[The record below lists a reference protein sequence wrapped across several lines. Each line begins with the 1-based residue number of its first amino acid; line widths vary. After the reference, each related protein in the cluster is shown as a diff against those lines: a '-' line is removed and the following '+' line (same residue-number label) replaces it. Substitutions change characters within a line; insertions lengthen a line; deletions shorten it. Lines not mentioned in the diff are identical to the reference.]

1 MTQGPDLAFPIL
13 LVGPEAAALAPRLE
27 LTGYTSL
34 VAADSAVEP
43 FLLKMADRDP
53 PAAVILSPH
62 CADRIPDLR
71 RCWGP
76 VVVLLLGLEQDGM
89 LERARCLAS
98 GADDFWL
105 VNSGTSEL
113 LTRLR
118 LHLEMGR
125 RSSLASLG
133 LIANPQLAPSAG
145 IKDEAQELDLGLAD
159 LRLELKSARV
169 WRGPRLIALTA
180 REYQLLLFFLRHPGE
195 VISRDKIL
203 QRVWG
208 LSESE
213 SGGSNV
219 IDVYVRYLRQKLE
232 AGGEGRLLHT
242 IRGKGYA
249 LAEGLPGP
257 QPERP

>member
-1 MTQGPDLAFPIL
+1 MTQAAALAFPIL
-13 LVGPEAAALAPRLE
+13 LVGPEAAALGPRLE

-34 VAADSAVEP
+34 VAEDFAVKPLLAVIADW
-43 FLLKMADRDP
+43 DP
-53 PAAVILSPH
+53 PAAVILSPD

-76 VVVLLLGLEQDGM
+76 LVVLLLGLEQDGM

-105 VNSGTSEL
+105 TTSGPSEL

-118 LHLEMGR
+118 LHLEMGSRSCLVPPGPTADAR
-125 RSSLASLG
+125 RPLTAG
-133 LIANPQLAPSAG
+133 TKDPAP
-145 IKDEAQELDLGLAD
+145 ELDLRLAD
-159 LRLELKSARV
+159 LLLVPTSAKV
-169 WRGPRLIALTA
+169 WRGSRSIALTT

-195 VISRDKIL
+195 VISRDKIFEM
-203 QRVWG
+203 VWG
-208 LSESE
+208 HSE

-232 AGGEGRLLHT
+232 AGGEGRLLQT
-242 IRGKGYA
+242 VRGQGYA
-249 LAEGLPGP
+249 LAERLPAP
-257 QPERP
+257 QPE

>member
-1 MTQGPDLAFPIL
+1 MTRGAALALPIL
-13 LVGPEAAALAPRLE
+13 LLGPEAVALAPRLE
-27 LTGYTSL
+27 LTGYRSL
-34 VAADSAVEP
+34 VAEDFDLEP
-43 FLLKMADRDP
+43 SLAGLAHIDP
-53 PAAVILSPH
+53 PAAVILSPD
-62 CADRIPDLR
+62 CAARIPDLR

-76 VVVLLLGLEQDGM
+76 LVVLLLGLEQDGM

-105 VNSGTSEL
+105 TNSGASDL

-125 RSSLASLG
+125 RSSLAPLVSTADPRPLLSSG
-133 LIANPQLAPSAG
+133 S
-145 IKDEAQELDLGLAD
+145 KDPTPDLDLRLAD
-159 LRLELKSARV
+159 LRLVPTSAKV
-169 WRGPRLIALTA
+169 WRGSRLIALTT
-180 REYQLLLFFLRHPGE
+180 REYQLLLFFMRHPGE

-208 LSESE
+208 NSE

-232 AGGEGRLLHT
+232 AGGERRLLQT
-242 IRGKGYA
+242 VRGQGYA
-249 LAEGLPGP
+249 LTDRLQVP
-257 QPERP
+257 QLEQP

>member
-1 MTQGPDLAFPIL
+1 MIQAAALACPIL
-13 LVGPEAAALAPRLE
+13 LVGPEATALGPRLD
-27 LTGYTSL
+27 LTGYSSL
-34 VAADSAVEP
+34 VVDDVGVTPFVEWV
-43 FLLKMADRDP
+43 ADRDP

-62 CADRIPDLR
+62 YADRIPDLR
-71 RCWGP
+71 RCWGS
-76 VVVLLLGLEQDGM
+76 VVVLLGLERDGM

-105 VNSGTSEL
+105 TTSGPSEL

-125 RSSLASLG
+125 RRSLV
-133 LIANPQLAPSAG
+133 APLPTPDPRALLPRA
-145 IKDEAQELDLGLAD
+145 KDPAPEADLRLAD
-159 LRLELKSARV
+159 LRLVPTSGTV
-169 WRGPRLIALTA
+169 WRGSRSIALTA

-203 QRVWG
+203 RMVWG
-208 LSESE
+208 PSE

-232 AGGEGRLLHT
+232 AGGERRLLQT
-242 IRGKGYA
+242 VRGQGYV
-249 LAEGLPGP
+249 LAEPLLPP
-257 QPERP
+257 QSEQP

>member
-1 MTQGPDLAFPIL
+1 MTQAAALALPIL
-13 LVGPEAAALAPRLE
+13 LVGPEAAALAARLE

-34 VAADSAVEP
+34 VAADFAVKP
-43 FLLKMADRDP
+43 FLSGVADRDP

-62 CADRIPDLR
+62 CADWIPDLR

-76 VVVLLLGLEQDGM
+76 VLLLLGLEQEGM

-105 VNSGTSEL
+105 TNSGPSEL

-125 RSSLASLG
+125 RSSPAPLGPTVDPRLAL
-133 LIANPQLAPSAG
+133 SARS
-145 IKDEAQELDLGLAD
+145 KDQAQELDLRLAD
-159 LRLELKSARV
+159 LRLVPASAKV
-169 WRGPRLIALTA
+169 WRGSRLIALTA

-195 VISRDKIL
+195 VISRDQIL

-208 LSESE
+208 HSE

-232 AGGEGRLLHT
+232 AGGERRLLQT
-242 IRGKGYA
+242 VRGQGYA
-249 LAEGLPGP
+249 LAERLPSP
-257 QPERP
+257 QTE

>member
-1 MTQGPDLAFPIL
+1 MTPVAPLAFPIL
-13 LVGPEAAALAPRLE
+13 LVGPEAAALGPRLD

-34 VAADSAVEP
+34 IADDFAIKPPLAGV
-43 FLLKMADRDP
+43 ADRDP
-53 PAAVILSPH
+53 PAAVILSPNY
-62 CADRIPDLR
+62 ADRIPDLR

-76 VVVLLLGLEQDGM
+76 LVVVLLGLEQDGM

-105 VNSGTSEL
+105 TNSGPSEL

-125 RSSLASLG
+125 RSSPAPLGPTVDPRLAL
-133 LIANPQLAPSAG
+133 SARS
-145 IKDEAQELDLGLAD
+145 KDQAQELDLRLAD
-159 LRLELKSARV
+159 LRLVPASAKV
-169 WRGPRLIALTA
+169 WRGSRLIALTA

-195 VISRDKIL
+195 VISRDQIL

-208 LSESE
+208 HSE

-232 AGGEGRLLHT
+232 AGGERRLLQT
-242 IRGKGYA
+242 VRGQGYA
-249 LAEGLPGP
+249 LAERLPPP
-257 QPERP
+257 QPEQP

>member
-1 MTQGPDLAFPIL
+1 MTQAAALALPIL
-13 LVGPEAAALAPRLE
+13 LVGPEAAALAARLE

-34 VAADSAVEP
+34 VAADFAVKP
-43 FLLKMADRDP
+43 FLSGVADRDP

-62 CADRIPDLR
+62 CADWIPDLR

-76 VVVLLLGLEQDGM
+76 VLLLLGLEQEGM
-89 LERARCLAS
+89 LELARCLAS

-105 VNSGTSEL
+105 TNSGPSEL

-125 RSSLASLG
+125 RSSPAPLGPTVDPRLAL
-133 LIANPQLAPSAG
+133 SARS
-145 IKDEAQELDLGLAD
+145 KDQAQELDLRLAD
-159 LRLELKSARV
+159 LRLVPASAKV
-169 WRGPRLIALTA
+169 WRGSRLIALTA

-195 VISRDKIL
+195 VISRDQIL

-208 LSESE
+208 HSE

-232 AGGEGRLLHT
+232 AGGERRLLQT
-242 IRGKGYA
+242 VRGQGYA
-249 LAEGLPGP
+249 LAERLPSP
-257 QPERP
+257 QTE

>member
-1 MTQGPDLAFPIL
+1 MNQGGALALPIL

-34 VAADSAVEP
+34 VAEDFAPKPYLAGG
-43 FLLKMADRDP
+43 ADRDP
-53 PAAVILSPH
+53 PAAVILSPR

-76 VVVLLLGLEQDGM
+76 LVVLLLGLEQDGM

-105 VNSGTSEL
+105 TNSGPSEL

-125 RSSLASLG
+125 RSSLAPLG
-133 LIANPQLAPSAG
+133 PTVDPRLAPSAG
-145 IKDEAQELDLGLAD
+145 SKDPEPELDLRVAD
-159 LRLELKSARV
+159 LRLVPTSAMV
-169 WRGPRLIALTA
+169 WRGSRSIPLTT
-180 REYQLLLFFLRHPGE
+180 REYQLLLFFMRHPGE
-195 VISRDKIL
+195 VISRDTIL

-208 LSESE
+208 HSE

-232 AGGEGRLLHT
+232 AGGERRLLQT
-242 IRGKGYA
+242 VRGQGYA
-249 LAEGLPGP
+249 LTERLPVP
-257 QPERP
+257 QPEQP

>member
-1 MTQGPDLAFPIL
+1 MNQGAGLAFPIL
-13 LVGPEAAALAPRLE
+13 LMGPEATALAPRLE

-34 VAADSAVEP
+34 VVEDYGFKP
-43 FLLKMADRDP
+43 FLAGVVDCDP

-62 CADRIPDLR
+62 CVDLIPDLR

-76 VVVLLLGLEQDGM
+76 LVVLLLGLEQDGM

-105 VNSGTSEL
+105 TNSGPSEL

-125 RSSLASLG
+125 RSC
-133 LIANPQLAPSAG
+133 LAPLGPTADPRLALGAG
-145 IKDEAQELDLGLAD
+145 TKDPAPELDLQLAD
-159 LRLELKSARV
+159 LRLVQTSAMV
-169 WRGPRLIALTA
+169 WRGSRLIELTT
-180 REYQLLLFFLRHPGE
+180 REYQLLLFFMRHPGE
-195 VISRDKIL
+195 VIIRDTIL

-208 LSESE
+208 HSE

-232 AGGEGRLLHT
+232 AGGERRLLQT
-242 IRGKGYA
+242 VRGLGYA
-249 LAEGLPGP
+249 LTERLQAP
-257 QPERP
+257 QPKEP

>member
-1 MTQGPDLAFPIL
+1 MTPGAPLAFSIL
-13 LVGPEAAALAPRLE
+13 LVGPEAAALGPRLE

-34 VAADSAVEP
+34 VADDFAVKP
-43 FLLKMADRDP
+43 LLAGLADRDP

-62 CADRIPDLR
+62 YADRIPDLR
-71 RCWGP
+71 RYWGP
-76 VVVLLLGLEQDGM
+76 LLVVLLGLEQDGM

-105 VNSGTSEL
+105 TNSGPSEL

-118 LHLEMGR
+118 LHLALGS
-125 RSSLASLG
+125 RSSLAPLG
-133 LIANPQLAPSAG
+133 PTADPRLAPSAG
-145 IKDEAQELDLGLAD
+145 TKDPTLELDLGLAD
-159 LRLELKSARV
+159 LRLVPASAKV
-169 WRGPRLIALTA
+169 WRGSRLIELTA
-180 REYQLLLFFLRHPGE
+180 REYQLLLFFMRHPGE

-208 LSESE
+208 HSE

-232 AGGEGRLLHT
+232 AGGEGRLLQT
-242 IRGKGYA
+242 VRGQGYV
-249 LAEGLPGP
+249 LAERLPAL
-257 QPERP
+257 QPEQP

>member
-1 MTQGPDLAFPIL
+1 MTQAAALALPIL
-13 LVGPEAAALAPRLE
+13 LVGPEAAALAARLE

-34 VAADSAVEP
+34 VAADFAVKP
-43 FLLKMADRDP
+43 FLSGVADRDP

-62 CADRIPDLR
+62 CADWIPDLR

-76 VVVLLLGLEQDGM
+76 VLLLLGLEQEGM

-105 VNSGTSEL
+105 TNSGPSEL

-125 RSSLASLG
+125 RSSPAPLGPTVDPRLAL
-133 LIANPQLAPSAG
+133 SARS
-145 IKDEAQELDLGLAD
+145 KDQAQELDLRLAD
-159 LRLELKSARV
+159 LRLVPASAKV
-169 WRGPRLIALTA
+169 WRGSRLIALTA

-195 VISRDKIL
+195 VISRDQIL

-208 LSESE
+208 HSE

-232 AGGEGRLLHT
+232 AGGERRLLQT
-242 IRGKGYA
+242 VRGQGYA
-249 LAEGLPGP
+249 LAERLPPP
-257 QPERP
+257 QPEQP

>member
-1 MTQGPDLAFPIL
+1 MTQGDAWACPIL
-13 LVGPEAAALAPRLE
+13 LVGPEAAALGPRLD
-27 LTGYTSL
+27 LTGYSTL
-34 VAADSAVEP
+34 VADGVGDVPWLAG
-43 FLLKMADRDP
+43 LADRQP

-71 RCWGP
+71 RSWGS
-76 VVVLLLGLEQDGM
+76 VVVLLGLEQDGM

-105 VNSGTSEL
+105 TTSGPSEL

-125 RSSLASLG
+125 RRSPVSPLPTPDPRVFPPGS
-133 LIANPQLAPSAG
+133 
-145 IKDEAQELDLGLAD
+145 KDPALEADLLWAD
-159 LRLELKSARV
+159 LRLVPTSGTV
-169 WRGPRLIALTA
+169 WRGSRSIELTT

-208 LSESE
+208 HSESV
-213 SGGSNV
+213 GSNV

-232 AGGEGRLLHT
+232 AGGESRLLQT
-242 IRGKGYA
+242 VRGQGYM
-249 LAEGLPGP
+249 LAEPLSAP
-257 QPERP
+257 QPEEP